1 MKIVFIQPRT
11 FHTWEALN
19 IGYIAAYIRSH
30 GFDDL
35 EFYSGFFDNDDEMI
49 AAGRRADVVAF
60 SCTSPQMK
68 HALELAAKIKTSKN
82 KVVFG
87 GVHPSALPDEVLE
100 TGLVDT
106 VVVGEGE
113 AAFLDFLQGD
123 HRPILQKHYI
133 SDLDA
138 LPFPDRLFIKQ
149 ERNIAEAFRDNGFRI
164 ASILASRGCP
174 YRCTFCASRSV
185 WSRKVRFRSAENIYS
200 EFSRLVVDLKID
212 FIKFSDDTFALKESL
227 LKQFCET
234 KIDAG
239 DTTRWGCNVRV
250 DTVKR
255 STLEL
260 MRAANCVEV
269 WFGVES
275 GSPKILAEMKKGIT
289 VEQVIDTFAVTK
301 ELGFYRRAYVLLGM
315 PDESREDIRLTE
327 KLIDK
332 IMPDAVGFTILA
344 PYPGTAYH
352 NPDAH
357 KNVDWSI
364 VDEYENKITCT
375 NHLTNKALR
384 QEQGRLVKK
393 YRETAVF
400 RQKAQELVP

>member
-19 IGYIAAYIRSH
+19 IGYIAAYLRTQ
-30 GFDDL
+30 GFNDL
-35 EFYSGFFDNDDEMI
+35 EFYSGFFDDDERI
-49 AAGRRADVVAF
+49 VAAARRADVVAF

-68 HALELAAKIKTSKN
+68 HGLELAAKIKTAKN
-82 KVVFG
+82 KTVFG

-113 AAFLDFLQGD
+113 EAFLDFLQGD
-123 HRPILQKHYI
+123 QRPILRKRYI
-133 SDLDA
+133 RDLDN
-138 LPFPDRLFIKQ
+138 LPFPDRLLIKQ

-185 WSRKVRFRSAENIYS
+185 WSRKVRFRSASNIYE
-200 EFSRLVVDLKID
+200 EFSNLVADFKID

-227 LKQFCET
+227 LTQFCEA
-234 KIDAG
+234 KIAAG
-239 DTTRWGCNVRV
+239 DKTRWGCNVRV

-255 STLEL
+255 ATLEL
-260 MRAANCVEV
+260 MRAANCMEV

-275 GSPKILAEMKKGIT
+275 GSPKILAEMNKGTT

-315 PDESREDIRLTE
+315 PHESREDIRLTE
-327 KLIDK
+327 QLIDK
-332 IMPDAVGFTILA
+332 ITPDAVGFTILA
-344 PYPGTAYH
+344 PYPGTTYH
-352 NPDAH
+352 DPDAH
-357 KNVDWSI
+357 AGVDWSV
-364 VDEYENKITCT
+364 VDEYENKITRT
-375 NHLTNKALR
+375 DHLTNDELR
-384 QEQGRLVKK
+384 REQARLVKK
-393 YRETAVF
+393 YLKTAVF
-400 RQKAQELVP
+400 RQKTQELVI